1 MAEATTKTLRIKQVR
16 SKIGHPQDQRDT
28 LRSLGLRHIN
38 DVVEHPDTPSFRGM
52 IQKVRHLVTVEES

>member
-1 MAEATTKTLRIKQVR
+1 MAEATTKTLRITQVR

-52 IQKVRHLVTVEES
+52 IQKVRHLVTVEEI

>member
-16 SKIGHPQDQRDT
+16 SKIGHPQGQRDT

-52 IQKVRHLVTVEES
+52 IQKVRHLVTVEEI

>member
-1 MAEATTKTLRIKQVR
+1 MAENTKTLRIKQVR

-38 DVVEHPDTPSFRGM
+38 DVVEHEDNPSIRGM
-52 IQKVRHLVTVEES
+52 VQKVRHLVVVEEI